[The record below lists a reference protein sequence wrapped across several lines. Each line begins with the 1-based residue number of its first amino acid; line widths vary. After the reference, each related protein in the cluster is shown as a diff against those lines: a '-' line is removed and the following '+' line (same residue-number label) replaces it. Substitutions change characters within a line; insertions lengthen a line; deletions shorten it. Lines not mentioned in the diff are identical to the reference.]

1 MTGQA
6 EIIPNVE
13 SEQVVTT
20 GAIKFLRDVG
30 SVLEMKL
37 LFLLR
42 GWYWYLI
49 RPLVF
54 PLGVLFWLKVMVPDD
69 PEVNLRVMAGAV
81 VFGVSLSTANM
92 LSQQIVQDRFLGR
105 IRLLVTMPM
114 SKVSYALG
122 VLAFSAVQATPI
134 IVVLL
139 AVSPFAGVDLELTW
153 AVFPLLVAALFSIA
167 GIALLIGSY
176 APTVEIGGI
185 MSNLFGVVLVM
196 VSPVFFTMEQA
207 PIALKW
213 LGWVSPMRYA
223 ADGIMKSISGST
235 DIWTELAVLAGFAVA
250 AMALGLWKLRWREN

>member
-6 EIIPNVE
+6 DIIPRVG
-13 SEQVVTT
+13 SKQVVTV
-20 GAIKFLRDVG
+20 GAVKFFRDIM

-54 PLGVLFWLKVMVPDD
+54 PLGVLFWLKIMVPDD
-69 PEVNLRVMAGAV
+69 PDVNLRVIAGAV

-92 LSQQIVQDRFLGR
+92 LSQQLVQDRFLGR

-114 SKVSYALG
+114 SKISYALG
-122 VLAFSAVQATPI
+122 VLAFSALQATPI
-134 IVVLL
+134 IAVLL
-139 AVSPFAGVDLELTW
+139 AVAPVAGVDLELTW
-153 AVFPLLVAALFSIA
+153 AMVPLLIAALFSIA

-185 MSNLFGVVLVM
+185 MSSIFGVVLVM
-196 VSPVFFTMEQA
+196 ISPVFFTMDQA
-207 PIALKW
+207 PTAIKW

-223 ADGIMKSISGST
+223 ADGITKSISGNT
-235 DIWTELAVLAGFAVA
+235 EIWIELFVLAGFAGVA
-250 AMALGLWKLRWREN
+250 MTLGLWKLRWREN